1 MSARDRGRLRQAII
15 IDDGDSPPSRRWKN
29 FPGRLASF
37 FRSNR
42 LGLAWRGFLLTVVC
56 ALLWTQMIVTIPAG
70 HAGVLY
76 RRFLGGTEMSRIYA
90 EGIQVIFPWD
100 RLYIFD
106 TRIHEETHHLT
117 VLSDRGL
124 KVEMEVSVI
133 FYPNP
138 DRLPDLL
145 TTVGQDYREKL
156 VRPMLTTAVLST
168 AAGYPVEDFFSPRL
182 LSMRDEILT
191 AVLGDLGRRPV
202 TVDNILI
209 RSVRLP
215 ESFNQAIDD
224 TLVAQQRVIEQE
236 HKVRQAAEK
245 YKISYIEASGV
256 RLTQALVNPGLNP
269 DFLRWQGIEATR
281 LLAEGPN
288 SKVVVIGGSDG
299 LPLILNLDSDQRPS
313 KAAAS
318 SAKPAARA
326 AESLPVGNTEPE
338 GWLEVI
344 SPEKL
349 SNLQENLSNRTG
361 LDFGGEASARKKR
374 E

>member
-1 MSARDRGRLRQAII
+1 MSARERGRLRQAVI
-15 IDDGDSPPSRRWKN
+15 IDDGEGPPPRRWKSL
-29 FPGRLASF
+29 PGRLAAF
-37 FRSNR
+37 FRARR
-42 LGLAWRGFLLTVVC
+42 LGLVWWGLLLTGAC
-56 ALLWTQMIVTIPAG
+56 ALMWTQMIVTIPAG

-90 EGIQVIFPWD
+90 EGVQVIFPWD

-106 TRIHEETHHLT
+106 TRLHEETHQLT

-124 KVEMEVSVI
+124 KVEMEVSII
-133 FYPNP
+133 FYPHP

-145 TTVGQDYREKL
+145 TSVGQDYREKL

-182 LSMRDEILT
+182 LDMRDQILT

-236 HKVRQAAEK
+236 HRVRQAAEK

-256 RLTQALVNPGLNP
+256 RLTQTLVNPGLNP

-281 LLAEGPN
+281 LLAEGTN

-299 LPLILNLDSDQRPS
+299 LPLILNLDSDQRGS
-313 KAAAS
+313 KGSAASGRAAARPS
-318 SAKPAARA
+318 PA
-326 AESLPVGNTEPE
+326 GNDGPE
-338 GWLEVI
+338 DWLEAV
-344 SPEKL
+344 SPDKL
-349 SNLQENLSNRTG
+349 SDLKENLSNRTG
-361 LDFGGEASARKKR
+361 LDFGETSTRRKR